1 MRDDRPADG
10 ADGGGKAL
18 WATGADVDA
27 VEVLAFIVQIVQ
39 NRKLQVFFLQF
50 SNALRFVPTP
60 FNLTSYSSEDKNNV
74 KPTIVHLQKGFSILE
89 SRSRWG

>member
-39 NRKLQVFFLQF
+39 NRKLQVFFSSIFQRPSICSHAF
-50 SNALRFVPTP
+50 Q
-60 FNLTSYSSEDKNNV
+60 SY
-74 KPTIVHLQKGFSILE
+74 IIQ
-89 SRSRWG
+89 